1 MITIDKDRELYKT
14 TTYDCPDI
22 EKYMEWENDSKCMT
36 NKMLWLSEDKGRALS
51 YGTDLKIFKTNSD
64 IDLWNL
70 MDPNPYPFEIESGD
84 EEFQGKMQSVLGLLG
99 DQLTLNEQAIAL
111 YGFLTGSFIFSVTV
125 QLSLLK
131 TIYSG
136 LSEDSY
142 LIFDKQQLSQ
152 ILMTPDSRQF
162 KEVIKDYIDIGDGFS
177 PSQLRLTNQRLS
189 IYGLDQIL
197 LKLICMNEY
206 HSSSNTGVKGW
217 YVKPGTQTVWAEIVN
232 GKKVTDMGEIALFD
246 CRELVSCEKVFSV
259 AKINKKSKKKRTKKR
274 TKKRKRKRKRKYSNK
289 KSKRKKKN

>member
-1 MITIDKDRELYKT
+1 
-14 TTYDCPDI
+14 
-22 EKYMEWENDSKCMT
+22 MEWEKDSKCMT
-36 NKMLWLSEDKGRALS
+36 NKMLWLSEDKERALS
-51 YGTDLKIFKTNSD
+51 YGTDLKIFKTNTD

-70 MDPNPYPFEIESGD
+70 MDPNPYLFEIESGD
-84 EEFQGKMQSVLGLLG
+84 EEFQGKMQSVIGLLG

-111 YGFLTGSFIFSVTV
+111 YGLLTGSFIFSVNI

-142 LIFDKQQLSQ
+142 LIFDEKQLSQ
-152 ILMTPDSRQF
+152 ILMTPDSRGF
-162 KEVIKDYIDIGDGFS
+162 KDVIKDYIDIGDGFS

-206 HSSSNTGVKGW
+206 NSSSNTGVKGW
-217 YVKPGTQTVWAEIVN
+217 HVRPGTQTVWSEIVN
-232 GKKVTDMGEIALFD
+232 GKKVTDMGEISLFD
-246 CRELVSCEKVFSV
+246 CRELVSCEKVLSI
-259 AKINKKSKKKRTKKR
+259 AKKYKKKRKNIKKKNKSHK
-274 TKKRKRKRKRKYSNK
+274 KKRKYKK
-289 KSKRKKKN
+289 KSKRKSKKKSKR

>member
-1 MITIDKDRELYKT
+1 MKTIDKGIELYKT
-14 TTYDCPDI
+14 TDYKCRDI
-22 EKYMEWENDSKCMT
+22 EKYMEWQKNRKCMT
-36 NKMLWLSEDKGRALS
+36 NKFLWLSEDKERALS
-51 YGTDLKIFKTNSD
+51 YGDNLKIFKTNSD

-70 MDPNPYPFEIESGD
+70 MDPEPYPFKIESFD

-111 YGFLTGSFIFSVTV
+111 YGFLSGSFIFSVSI

-142 LIFDKQQLSQ
+142 LTFNKQTLSQ
-152 ILMTPDSRQF
+152 ILMTPDSREF
-162 KEVIKDYIDIGDGFS
+162 KDVIKDYIDIGNKFS
-177 PSQLRLTNQRLS
+177 PLQLRLTNQRLS

-206 HSSSNTGVKGW
+206 NSSSNTGVKGW
-217 YVKPGTQTVWAEIVN
+217 YVPSGTQTVWSEIVE
-232 GKKVTDMGEIALFD
+232 GIKVTDMGEIALFD
-246 CRELVSCEKVFSV
+246 CRDLVSCEKES
-259 AKINKKSKKKRTKKR
+259 ASLKKKKSKRKNKKSSKKRK
-274 TKKRKRKRKRKYSNK
+274 TKKRKRKRQTRK
-289 KSKRKKKN
+289 